1 MTDYSQKY
9 SQNYDELD
17 DETLLMIYQ
26 ELIDQGWNTNKTAKQ
41 LLAEYKSNRPETTEE
56 IKQSM
61 EDRWR
66 KEKELELEFKK
77 REFSKPTPG
86 GLANEKDGM
95 WEAVRQNGKHLLMD
109 EKNIAGKI
117 ESWLAEKK
125 KPLIGRDEP
134 KAGKDPYD
142 VYPLD

>member
-9 SQNYDELD
+9 PQNYDDLD

-41 LLAEYKSNRPETTEE
+41 LLAEYKSNRPETIEE

-66 KEKELELEFKK
+66 KEKELEREFKK

-109 EKNIAGKI
+109 EPDIAGKI
-117 ESWLAEKK
+117 ESWIAEKNK
-125 KPLIGRDEP
+125 LLIGRD
-134 KAGKDPYD
+134 
-142 VYPLD
+142 